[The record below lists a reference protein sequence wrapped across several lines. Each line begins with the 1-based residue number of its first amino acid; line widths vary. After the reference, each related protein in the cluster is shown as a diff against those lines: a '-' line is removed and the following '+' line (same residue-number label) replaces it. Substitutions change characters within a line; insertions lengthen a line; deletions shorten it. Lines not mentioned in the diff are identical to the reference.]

1 MNQGDP
7 ESSGLIRHLQPWTSW
22 RRKRFWLLAAFIAYT
37 LLGFFAAPSL
47 VRWLAVSELEK
58 AGRSAT
64 LETVKVNP
72 LMLTILVQNA
82 EVRDT
87 DDTVILSYDEYFL
100 NFQASSLF
108 RWAWTFKEIRLMGLY
123 IHEER
128 FEGLDTRFTRLG
140 EALRSPEES
149 SDTEDPSG
157 IPRAIIGHFLLSD
170 GRISVID
177 QTAGGFESE
186 FGPVNIEIN
195 DLRTIPDHSG
205 AQTVSILTRDGDHIE
220 WKGTLQAVPFA
231 SKGRL
236 TITGTGLTDAL
247 TYAEHFLPFKVT
259 IDGVD
264 IRLDYE
270 TGLRDGSLFFT
281 VDNLTAGVDDTRV
294 VPQSTGLEVLSVG
307 SMSLAGGMLRWP
319 EQTARVE
326 SVQIDGLS
334 LNAGLLSDGSLDLL
348 QLVPATGE
356 EQDDSDAAAAPWV
369 IEVGSFRV
377 PDGAVH
383 LSDATVSPPARVSM
397 NPLEVSL
404 RDIDNRA
411 GTEIPV
417 EFKTQLSSGGQAAY
431 EGVLQILPDLRTRG
445 EVSLESVRLDVAQPY
460 VQTVARV
467 NIKDGAVS
475 MTGDLEHH
483 PEQPARLIGSLRVS
497 ELSIHDDQLD
507 EQLLAWD
514 ALNIDRIKADLA
526 ANRLETSQ
534 LEFEGLFGRLHIAED
549 LSTNV
554 SDLLV
559 ESSGAEPPEAQAMPE
574 LQLGGI
580 VFSDSALDFSDFS
593 LPLPFRANIKHLQGE
608 ISTLSTTSSEPAA
621 IALEGQVNDYG
632 EALIEG
638 QLNPWAP
645 TERAQIDMTFRNLE
659 LSRLTPYTVQFA
671 GYAIDDGRMALD
683 LGYQLDQRKLNGEN
697 NIVIQDIVLGEKVDH
712 PDAGSLPM
720 GLAIA
725 LLTDA
730 NGVIDLDLPVDGDLD
745 NPEFKISSI
754 VWQALGNLITK
765 AVTAPFRLLGGL
777 VGIDSEDFG
786 TLRFAAG
793 RSDLSPADREQLLK
807 LAEAMQQRPELTVEI
822 AGVYDTALDTEA
834 LKSDA
839 AEALIEQRA
848 EQLPIGTE
856 EVSTEH
862 EKRVLEAL
870 LAEQLPSLDLGSL
883 QADMSTLPEGSEEPV
898 LDLPAY
904 VAALKDR
911 LTAAQSVSTADL
923 VALANSRAQSAL
935 NALNESSLEIPLN
948 ATLAEPREAEGDD
961 DREVPLEL
969 GVSAGS

>member
-1 MNQGDP
+1 
-7 ESSGLIRHLQPWTSW
+7 
-22 RRKRFWLLAAFIAYT
+22 
-37 LLGFFAAPSL
+37 
-47 VRWLAVSELEK
+47 
-58 AGRSAT
+58 
-64 LETVKVNP
+64 
-72 LMLTILVQNA
+72 
-82 EVRDT
+82 
-87 DDTVILSYDEYFL
+87 
-100 NFQASSLF
+100 
-108 RWAWTFKEIRLMGLY
+108 
-123 IHEER
+123 
-128 FEGLDTRFTRLG
+128 
-140 EALRSPEES
+140 
-149 SDTEDPSG
+149 
-157 IPRAIIGHFLLSD
+157 
-170 GRISVID
+170 
-177 QTAGGFESE
+177 
-186 FGPVNIEIN
+186 
-195 DLRTIPDHSG
+195 
-205 AQTVSILTRDGDHIE
+205 
-220 WKGTLQAVPFA
+220 
-231 SKGRL
+231 
-236 TITGTGLTDAL
+236 
-247 TYAEHFLPFKVT
+247 
-259 IDGVD
+259 
-264 IRLDYE
+264 
-270 TGLRDGSLFFT
+270 
-281 VDNLTAGVDDTRV
+281 
-294 VPQSTGLEVLSVG
+294 
-307 SMSLAGGMLRWP
+307 
-319 EQTARVE
+319 
-326 SVQIDGLS
+326 
-334 LNAGLLSDGSLDLL
+334 
-348 QLVPATGE
+348 
-356 EQDDSDAAAAPWV
+356 
-369 IEVGSFRV
+369 
-377 PDGAVH
+377 
-383 LSDATVSPPARVSM
+383 
-397 NPLEVSL
+397 
-404 RDIDNRA
+404 
-411 GTEIPV
+411 
-417 EFKTQLSSGGQAAY
+417 
-431 EGVLQILPDLRTRG
+431 
-445 EVSLESVRLDVAQPY
+445 
-460 VQTVARV
+460 
-467 NIKDGAVS
+467 
-475 MTGDLEHH
+475 
-483 PEQPARLIGSLRVS
+483 
-497 ELSIHDDQLD
+497 
-507 EQLLAWD
+507 
-514 ALNIDRIKADLA
+514 
-526 ANRLETSQ
+526 
-534 LEFEGLFGRLHIAED
+534 
-549 LSTNV
+549 
-554 SDLLV
+554 
-559 ESSGAEPPEAQAMPE
+559 MPE

-848 EQLPIGTE
+848 EQLPIGAE

-911 LTAAQSVSTADL
+911 LIAAQSVSTADL